1 MGRVYE
7 ESGRVVGLVL
17 VGMSE
22 KLLQCLVSARMVAGT
37 GLEEYEENSSVWSCE
52 KGECGDLAG
61 IIFAY
66 QVAWQTES
74 KL

>member
-7 ESGRVVGLVL
+7 ESGRVVGFVL
-17 VGMSE
+17 VGMRG
-22 KLLQCLVSARMVAGT
+22 KLWLIQLSARMVAGT

>member
-1 MGRVYE
+1 
-7 ESGRVVGLVL
+7 
-17 VGMSE
+17 
-22 KLLQCLVSARMVAGT
+22 MVAGT

-52 KGECGDLAG
+52 KGECGDVAG